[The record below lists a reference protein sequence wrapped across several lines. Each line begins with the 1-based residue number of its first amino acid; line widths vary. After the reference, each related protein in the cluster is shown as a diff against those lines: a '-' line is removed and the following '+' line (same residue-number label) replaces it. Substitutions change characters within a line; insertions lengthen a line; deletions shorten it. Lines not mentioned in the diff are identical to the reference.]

1 MLNER
6 GPLVNRVSVLII
18 SLLAMILGLVATSA
32 AWAVEAVDVNADTKV
47 LKLDNV
53 VEFYE
58 GDEDRL
64 QVSTAPGPDGI
75 VRRIEV
81 RARQQGS
88 VPGWFVFALANN
100 TDRQID
106 RYLVVPHFQL
116 SGSGLLKPDLG
127 DRRVYSISTS
137 QGFAPERIP
146 DTEADVFRVT
156 LDPGNVVT
164 FVGEQSSKSLTS
176 LTLWQPEAYKDYVNS
191 YTFYR
196 GIVLGIAGLLALF
209 LTILF
214 VVKGAAMFPAAALLA
229 WSVLAYLAIDFG
241 FMGRL
246 FDIPT
251 AHEPIWR
258 AVAEVAFS
266 ASILILLFTY
276 LTLHRWHVRYLHA
289 SGVWLLFLIVVL
301 GVALYDPSLGAGIA
315 RLSMVITAVAGFA
328 VILYLSYTGF
338 DRAIMLIPTWILM
351 LLWLLAAGAAVA
363 GVLDNDLVQPALNGG
378 LVLLVLLFCFTIMQH
393 AFSGGILAQG
403 IVSDSERRALAI
415 VGSGDIVWDWDVPR
429 DRMHTSREAEKLLG
443 LKRGALE
450 GPARDWLD
458 LIHPQDKDRFTA
470 VLDAIIEQR
479 RGRVNLDF
487 RLRAED
493 GHYHWFRLR
502 ARPVVGTDGE
512 VVRCVGTLLD
522 TTNQRTAE
530 ERMLHDAVHDNLT
543 GLANRELLYD
553 RLTAAMNR
561 TKAEGAARPATLLID
576 IDNFREINDNY
587 GLSVGDSIL
596 LTVARRLTRL
606 LKVQDSIAR
615 FYGDQFAIV
624 LLSEQQPERI
634 AVFADSARKV
644 LRAPIVFGDKELS
657 LSVSIGIAIHD
668 IQAHMT
674 AADVVNDAEL
684 ALYHAKRMGGDRIEP
699 FRPSLRQ
706 QGKLRGPLDKDLQA
720 AIERNEFEI
729 VYQPIVDLESRMIQ
743 GFEALTRWHHPQR
756 GLIPPSEFIPAAERT
771 GYILPLGLY
780 VMEQAARQ
788 LNQWQQAL
796 EGMDRLFMSV
806 NVSSQQLLR
815 HDLINDVKTILSR
828 SSVNAGTLKLE
839 LTESL
844 VMENPEYASQVLMR
858 LRQLGAGLSLDDFGT
873 GYSSLSY
880 LQHFPFDTLKI
891 DKSFVVSDKGT
902 SQVILQSIVKLA
914 HDLGLSLVAEG
925 IESEQSVEQLSTMGC
940 PLGQGYLFGKPLTA
954 EDAEILLT
962 KQIDL
967 ARQMQ
972 QEMQARRQRA
982 AQEAAAQKA
991 EEERQQREE
1000 KRRKDAEELE
1010 RAQAHAREVAAQGF
1024 KTPEPVRKQ
1033 PEPTKVEPSVK
1044 EAAEEDSLEAMLA
1057 ESLAVELEDT
1067 SDQTGNGNTGNGNK
1081 EGKAADDKARHAFEL
1096 KAGDITRT
1104 ARQTLSSPVPHKAAP
1119 QAAASPGKAEE
1130 GSEPK
1135 RESAAPHA
1143 AAQTPHP
1150 HYPSAKEAKKDDE
1163 ALDLQSSL
1171 EEAVGSAAQEAVA
1184 DISGQE
1190 ADETKMSGKTAG
1202 RFGAALR
1209 EKMSGAKSLLS
1220 NPFKKADDEKDGSSA
1235 SQSDVPVP
1243 MPRVAAANQP
1253 AENKAQPG
1261 KGSHR
1266 GPQKGNPQG
1275 GPAGKVQGGNRQGA
1289 AQAGRGQAGQGRA
1302 AQGRAAQGPASQARG
1317 HQGQGRDHAQGQRN
1331 AQGKGNAQGRPV
1343 AHGQPNQATAAADQS
1358 RPAIP
1363 AQGGPRQGDALG
1375 GPQDNN
1381 QSGPRNAQQGTQRA
1395 PAAHGGQ
1402 GAQVTKAAE
1411 ESQMQAPAHS
1421 TQTAQPQPQAP
1432 ATVPVEPVR
1441 SPEGKAALMETTAA
1455 PAVDAGVAS
1464 EPKPAAGSHPVVS
1477 EAEGNTPPVVPE
1489 QTVPERQPE
1498 GESAAV
1504 PAQLSDAEIAK
1515 AQDDGEFP
1523 FNMPDLSNIDQD
1535 IASAI
1540 QQAMR
1545 GGGKKS

>member
-1 MLNER
+1 M
-6 GPLVNRVSVLII
+6 NRVSVLII
-18 SLLAMILGLVATSA
+18 SLLAMMLGLVATSA

-58 GDEDRL
+58 GDQDRL

-81 RARQQGS
+81 RARQQGV

-106 RYLVVPHFQL
+106 RYLVVPHFRL

-127 DRRVYSISTS
+127 ARRVYAISTS
-137 QGFAPERIP
+137 QGFAPERIA

-164 FVGEQSSKSLTS
+164 FVGEQSAKSLTS

-315 RLSMVITAVAGFA
+315 RLSMVITSVAGFA
-328 VILYLSYTGF
+328 VILYLAYTGF
-338 DRAIMLIPTWILM
+338 DRAIMLIPTWILL
-351 LLWLLAAGAAVA
+351 LLWLLAAGASVA
-363 GVLDNDLVQPALNGG
+363 GLLDNDLVQPALNGG

-415 VGSGDIVWDWDVPR
+415 VGSGDMVWDWDVPR

-458 LIHPQDKDRFTA
+458 LIHPQDKDRFTTM
-470 VLDAIIEQR
+470 LDAVIEQR
-479 RGRVNLDF
+479 RGRVNMDF

-493 GHYHWFRLR
+493 GHYHWFQLR

-543 GLANRELLYD
+543 GLANRELLQD

-576 IDNFREINDNY
+576 IDNFRHINDNY

-615 FYGDQFAIV
+615 FYGDQFAII

-644 LRAPIVFGDKELS
+644 LRAPIVFGERELS

-668 IQAHMT
+668 IQSHAT
-674 AADVVNDAEL
+674 AGDVINDAEL

-706 QGKLRGPLDKDLQA
+706 QGKLRGPLDKDLQFA
-720 AIERNEFEI
+720 LERKEFEI
-729 VYQPIVDLESRMIQ
+729 VYQPIVSLEDRMIK
-743 GFEALTRWHHPQR
+743 GFEALSRWHHPQR
-756 GLIPPSEFIPAAERT
+756 GLISPAEFIPAAERT
-771 GYILPLGLY
+771 GFILPLGLY

-788 LNQWQQAL
+788 LNHWQQSL
-796 EGMDRLFMSV
+796 EGMDQLFMSV

-828 SSVNAGTLKLE
+828 SSLNTGTLKLE

-844 VMENPEYASQVLMR
+844 VMENPEYASQVLTR

-891 DKSFVVSDKGT
+891 DKSFVTSDKGT
-902 SQVILQSIVKLA
+902 SHVILQSIVRLA
-914 HDLGLSLVAEG
+914 HDLDLSLVAEG
-925 IESEQSVEQLSTMGC
+925 VESERSVEQLSAMGC

-954 EDAEILLT
+954 DEAEVMLG
-962 KQIDL
+962 KQIEL

-972 QEMQARRQRA
+972 LEMQARRQKA
-982 AQEAAAQKA
+982 AQEAAARKA
-991 EEERQQREE
+991 EEERQKREE
-1000 KRRKDAEELE
+1000 QRRKEIEELE
-1010 RAQAHAREVAAQGF
+1010 RAQAHARAIAAQSL
-1024 KTPEPVRKQ
+1024 KEPEPATKPQ
-1033 PEPTKVEPSVK
+1033 PKAD
-1044 EAAEEDSLEAMLA
+1044 EAKSQEDESLEAMLA
-1057 ESLAVELEDT
+1057 ESLAFDLEGDET
-1067 SDQTGNGNTGNGNK
+1067 ASQPAAGNTSK
-1081 EGKAADDKARHAFEL
+1081 EAKADQGRPSEDKSVEDKAAAPAHAHL
-1096 KAGDITRT
+1096 KAAGITAAAER
-1104 ARQTLSSPVPHKAAP
+1104 ALQTKAAP
-1119 QAAASPGKAEE
+1119 RPQPQPPVPSQVQSQTPALGQQ
-1130 GSEPK
+1130 PK
-1135 RESAAPHA
+1135 AAPATAVSANGNNGGKPHPA
-1143 AAQTPHP
+1143 APAAQ
-1150 HYPSAKEAKKDDE
+1150 ARN
-1163 ALDLQSSL
+1163 LSL
-1171 EEAVGSAAQEAVA
+1171 ELEQSLEAAVGSAAQKAVTDMSA
-1184 DISGQE
+1184 AGKAQ
-1190 ADETKMSGKTAG
+1190 AVKAKAAETLGS
-1202 RFGAALR
+1202 LR
-1209 EKMSGAKSLLS
+1209 DKVSGAKSLFS
-1220 NPFKKADDEKDGSSA
+1220 NPFKKAEGSKKEAEAKAAQTGSKA
-1235 SQSDVPVP
+1235 PAHRDARPVP
-1243 MPRVAAANQP
+1243 MPKLAEAHRPGVDAARQAQTQPVQHAAQGAQAPRPVPAQAPAQTVHRPAPHGAPNAVPQGTQPRPAQQTVQSPAQREAQRATQNGPQGAASYPDQPSAPQTGPHAATHAAQQGLQQGAQSSQP
-1253 AENKAQPG
+1253 APQAGPIIHAPQGMDEQKAQP
-1261 KGSHR
+1261 H
-1266 GPQKGNPQG
+1266 GPRIHAPENGDPQ
-1275 GPAGKVQGGNRQGA
+1275 
-1289 AQAGRGQAGQGRA
+1289 QGRA
-1302 AQGRAAQGPASQARG
+1302 SE
-1317 HQGQGRDHAQGQRN
+1317 
-1331 AQGKGNAQGRPV
+1331 GN
-1343 AHGQPNQATAAADQS
+1343 H
-1358 RPAIP
+1358 
-1363 AQGGPRQGDALG
+1363 
-1375 GPQDNN
+1375 
-1381 QSGPRNAQQGTQRA
+1381 
-1395 PAAHGGQ
+1395 H
-1402 GAQVTKAAE
+1402 E
-1411 ESQMQAPAHS
+1411 AHS
-1421 TQTAQPQPQAP
+1421 GD
-1432 ATVPVEPVR
+1432 
-1441 SPEGKAALMETTAA
+1441 GKAALMGTTTAA
-1455 PAVDAGVAS
+1455 QPSVLSLPPLKPQAPVPNGPVIHAPIHSSDG
-1464 EPKPAAGSHPVVS
+1464 PAATSAPATHAEAQQKPVIP
-1477 EAEGNTPPVVPE
+1477 APVE
-1489 QTVPERQPE
+1489 DD
-1498 GESAAV
+1498 
-1504 PAQLSDAEIAK
+1504 SDE
-1515 AQDDGEFP
+1515 GEFP

-1545 GGGKKS
+1545 GTKKSRG

>member
-1 MLNER
+1 M
-6 GPLVNRVSVLII
+6 NRVSVLII
-18 SLLAMILGLVATSA
+18 SLMAMFLGLVAVSA

-81 RARQQGS
+81 RARQQGA

-106 RYLVVPHFQL
+106 RYLVVPHFRL

-127 DRRVYSISTS
+127 DRRVYAISTS

-315 RLSMVITAVAGFA
+315 RLSMVITSVAGFA
-328 VILYLSYTGF
+328 VILYLAYTGF
-338 DRAIMLIPTWILM
+338 DRAIMLIPTWILL
-351 LLWLLAAGAAVA
+351 LLWLLAAGGTVA

-487 RLRAED
+487 RLRADD

-543 GLANRELLYD
+543 GLANRELLHD

-576 IDNFREINDNY
+576 IDNFRDINDNY

-668 IQAHMT
+668 IQSHMT
-674 AADVVNDAEL
+674 AADVINDAEL

-706 QGKLRGPLDKDLQA
+706 QGKLRGPLDKDLQG
-720 AIERNEFEI
+720 AIERKEFEI
-729 VYQPIVDLESRMIQ
+729 VYQPIVNLEDRMIQ

-756 GLIPPSEFIPAAERT
+756 GLIPPTEFIPAAERT
-771 GYILPLGLY
+771 GFILPLGLH

-788 LNQWQQAL
+788 LNHWQQTL
-796 EGMDRLFMSV
+796 EGMDSLFMSV

-828 SSVNAGTLKLE
+828 SSVKSGTLKLE

-844 VMENPEYASQVLMR
+844 VMENPEYASQVLTR

-891 DKSFVVSDKGT
+891 DKSFVTSDQGT

-914 HDLGLSLVAEG
+914 HDLGLCLVAEG
-925 IESEQSVEQLSTMGC
+925 VESEHSVEQLSAMGC

-954 EDAEILLT
+954 EDAEVMLA
-962 KQIDL
+962 KQIEL
-967 ARQMQ
+967 SRQMQ

-982 AQEAAAQKA
+982 AQEAATRKA
-991 EEERQQREE
+991 EEERRLREE

-1010 RAQAHAREVAAQGF
+1010 RAQAHAREVAAQSF
-1024 KTPEPVRKQ
+1024 EPVEAHVKPHSPAQSNPAQSNPSASARTVATEQTERLTGGAEVKRQ
-1033 PEPTKVEPSVK
+1033 TQIPVAPKVAEKSAEKPSQ
-1044 EAAEEDSLEAMLA
+1044 EDESLEAMLA
-1057 ESLAVELEDT
+1057 ESLALDLEDVRT
-1067 SDQTGNGNTGNGNK
+1067 TAQPQMNT
-1081 EGKAADDKARHAFEL
+1081 EKAKDARPKVESEAQPERKRPQLRGPEL
-1096 KAGDITRT
+1096 K
-1104 ARQTLSSPVPHKAAP
+1104 
-1119 QAAASPGKAEE
+1119 
-1130 GSEPK
+1130 EPK
-1135 RESAAPHA
+1135 QAQQQAKLGNSDSA
-1143 AAQTPHP
+1143 
-1150 HYPSAKEAKKDDE
+1150 E
-1163 ALDLQSSL
+1163 LDLLQSL
-1171 EEAVGSAAQEAVA
+1171 EEAVGSAAQKAVA
-1184 DISGQE
+1184 DLSDGREGQNNKPRKGL
-1190 ADETKMSGKTAG
+1190 DV
-1202 RFGAALR
+1202 AAIGSSLR
-1209 EKMSGAKSLLS
+1209 GKMSGAKSLLS
-1220 NPFKKADDEKDGSSA
+1220 GRFKKTATSEDPAANQASTKQANAEKKKA
-1235 SQSDVPVP
+1235 PVP
-1243 MPRVAAANQP
+1243 MPKVAAAARPGMGAQQGGAQQGGAQQGGKSQLSNQQGGGVRQNGPRQNGGPQQPHPQGQRPNPSHQGHSQKEHSQAGNVGGAGQGQTRPATQALPQNQSQNRPNQP
-1253 AENKAQPG
+1253 APATNKP
-1261 KGSHR
+1261 
-1266 GPQKGNPQG
+1266 
-1275 GPAGKVQGGNRQGA
+1275 
-1289 AQAGRGQAGQGRA
+1289 
-1302 AQGRAAQGPASQARG
+1302 
-1317 HQGQGRDHAQGQRN
+1317 
-1331 AQGKGNAQGRPV
+1331 
-1343 AHGQPNQATAAADQS
+1343 HGD
-1358 RPAIP
+1358 
-1363 AQGGPRQGDALG
+1363 
-1375 GPQDNN
+1375 
-1381 QSGPRNAQQGTQRA
+1381 
-1395 PAAHGGQ
+1395 Q
-1402 GAQVTKAAE
+1402 GAQMPAPVRDLGRPATLVNRADGQQGQANPQQANPQQARPSHQPAPQAE
-1411 ESQMQAPAHS
+1411 
-1421 TQTAQPQPQAP
+1421 QPQLERQSPRPAQAAP
-1432 ATVPVEPVR
+1432 VPPRPETV
-1441 SPEGKAALMETTAA
+1441 PEGKAALMGSVSA
-1455 PAVDAGVAS
+1455 PAVEQGAPVAPAAEKSVAQSSSALNGPVIHAPLPASTPRS
-1464 EPKPAAGSHPVVS
+1464 EPQSSKPEDKPATDALASSSS
-1477 EAEGNTPPVVPE
+1477 EE
-1489 QTVPERQPE
+1489 
-1498 GESAAV
+1498 
-1504 PAQLSDAEIAK
+1504 
-1515 AQDDGEFP
+1515 DDGEFP

-1545 GGGKKS
+1545 SGKKKS

>member
-1 MLNER
+1 M
-6 GPLVNRVSVLII
+6 NRVFVLII
-18 SLLAMILGLVATSA
+18 TVLTMMLGLAASTA
-32 AWAVEAVDVNADTKV
+32 AWAVEAVEVNADTKV

-53 VEFYE
+53 VEYYE

-81 RARQQGS
+81 RARQQGTV

-106 RYLVVPHFQL
+106 RYLVVPHFRL
-116 SGSGLLKPDLG
+116 SGSGMLKPDLG
-127 DRRVYSISTS
+127 ARRVYSISTS

-164 FVGEQSSKSLTS
+164 FVGEQSAKSLTS

-289 SGVWLLFLIVVL
+289 SGVWLLFLVVVL

-315 RLSMVITAVAGFA
+315 RLSIVITAVAGFA
-328 VILYLSYTGF
+328 VILYLAYTGF
-338 DRAIMLIPTWILM
+338 DRAIMLIPTWILL
-351 LLWLLAAGAAVA
+351 LLWLLAAGATVA
-363 GVLDNDLVQPALNGG
+363 GFLDNDLAQPALNGG
-378 LVLLVLLFCFTIMQH
+378 LVLLVMLFCFTIMQH

-415 VGSGDIVWDWDVPR
+415 VGSGDMVWDWDVPR

-443 LKRGALE
+443 LKRGALG

-470 VLDAIIEQR
+470 MLDAIIEQR

-493 GHYHWFRLR
+493 GHYHWFKLR

-522 TTNQRTAE
+522 ITNQRTAE
-530 ERMLHDAVHDNLT
+530 ERMLHDAVRDNLT
-543 GLANRELLYD
+543 GLANRELLHD
-553 RLTAAMNR
+553 RLNAAMKR

-576 IDNFREINDNY
+576 IDKFSQINDTH

-606 LKVQDSIAR
+606 LKLQDSIAR
-615 FYGDQFAIV
+615 FYGDQFAII

-644 LRAPIVFGDKELS
+644 LRAPIVFGERELT

-668 IQAHMT
+668 IQAHIT
-674 AADVVNDAEL
+674 ADDVINDAEL

-706 QGKLRGPLDKDLQA
+706 QGKLRGPLDKDLQSA
-720 AIERNEFEI
+720 LERNEFEI
-729 VYQPIVDLESRMIQ
+729 VYQPIVNLEDRMIK
-743 GFEALTRWHHPQR
+743 GFEALTRWNHPQR
-756 GLIPPSEFIPAAERT
+756 GLIPPSDFIPAAERT
-771 GYILPLGLY
+771 GFILPLGLH

-788 LNQWQQAL
+788 LNQWQQTL

-815 HDLINDVKTILSR
+815 HDLINDVKTILAR
-828 SSVNAGTLKLE
+828 SSVNSGTLKLE

-891 DKSFVVSDKGT
+891 DKSFVSNDKGT
-902 SQVILQSIVKLA
+902 SQVILHSIIGLA

-925 IESEQSVEQLSTMGC
+925 VESEQSVELLSSMGC

-954 EDAEILLT
+954 NDAEAMLAKQVELT
-962 KQIDL
+962 
-967 ARQMQ
+967 RQMQ
-972 QEMQARRQRA
+972 QEMQARKQKA
-982 AQEAAAQKA
+982 AQEAAARKA
-991 EEERQQREE
+991 EQE
-1000 KRRKDAEELE
+1000 KRRREEEHRKEIEELE
-1010 RAQAHAREVAAQGF
+1010 RAQAHARAIAA
-1024 KTPEPVRKQ
+1024 KSLAASV
-1033 PEPTKVEPSVK
+1033 PSK
-1044 EAAEEDSLEAMLA
+1044 PDHAEDSASGEEKDGSSLETMLA
-1057 ESLAVELEDT
+1057 ESLALDLEDEILSEPPKT
-1067 SDQTGNGNTGNGNK
+1067 DAQ
-1081 EGKAADDKARHAFEL
+1081 KAAGTKPAQDASAKPVEKQPHAQTENS
-1096 KAGDITRT
+1096 TRASAPAIGQKPDQNKPADSKSATVT
-1104 ARQTLSSPVPHKAAP
+1104 APH
-1119 QAAASPGKAEE
+1119 QKAE
-1130 GSEPK
+1130 
-1135 RESAAPHA
+1135 
-1143 AAQTPHP
+1143 AAQKQA
-1150 HYPSAKEAKKDDE
+1150 SGGDDLM
-1163 ALDLQSSL
+1163 LDLERSL
-1171 EEAVGSAAQEAVA
+1171 EDAVGSAAQKALDDLSGEESKGQSRDGKSVA
-1184 DISGQE
+1184 MI
-1190 ADETKMSGKTAG
+1190 
-1202 RFGAALR
+1202 GASLR
-1209 EKMSGAKSLLS
+1209 EKVSGAKSLFS
-1220 NPFKKADDEKDGSSA
+1220 NPFKKASSYVAKSEKAGSAQSAEKPKAKDNSKAQSKDKPVPIPQVATAHRPGDIKQQVPQGAGRPPAGQIAHAQRPQQGQAQPHA
-1235 SQSDVPVP
+1235 SQATRPQQGP
-1243 MPRVAAANQP
+1243 
-1253 AENKAQPG
+1253 AQPHA
-1261 KGSHR
+1261 SQATR
-1266 GPQKGNPQG
+1266 PQQ
-1275 GPAGKVQGGNRQGA
+1275 GPAQQHAPQA
-1289 AQAGRGQAGQGRA
+1289 AQAPRPQQGQAPQP
-1302 AQGRAAQGPASQARG
+1302 AQTAVRPQQSHVHSGPA
-1317 HQGQGRDHAQGQRN
+1317 
-1331 AQGKGNAQGRPV
+1331 
-1343 AHGQPNQATAAADQS
+1343 
-1358 RPAIP
+1358 
-1363 AQGGPRQGDALG
+1363 
-1375 GPQDNN
+1375 
-1381 QSGPRNAQQGTQRA
+1381 
-1395 PAAHGGQ
+1395 
-1402 GAQVTKAAE
+1402 
-1411 ESQMQAPAHS
+1411 
-1421 TQTAQPQPQAP
+1421 PQAP
-1432 ATVPVEPVR
+1432 HPQQHTPTATPTALPQQEQ
-1441 SPEGKAALMETTAA
+1441 AAQTA
-1455 PAVDAGVAS
+1455 PAQVAANA
-1464 EPKPAAGSHPVVS
+1464 ETANERAIAKGPVIHNPAEVAPHTAPTQS
-1477 EAEGNTPPVVPE
+1477 EARDHDV
-1489 QTVPERQPE
+1489 QP
-1498 GESAAV
+1498 GRATKGRPSA
-1504 PAQLSDAEIAK
+1504 
-1515 AQDDGEFP
+1515 DDGEFP
-1523 FNMPDLSNIDQD
+1523 FTMPDFSNIDQD

-1545 GGGKKS
+1545 GGSKKS

>member
-18 SLLAMILGLVATSA
+18 TLMAMLVGLVATSA
-32 AWAVEAVDVNADTKV
+32 SWAVEAVDVNADTKV

-81 RARQQGS
+81 RARQQGA

-106 RYLVVPHFQL
+106 RYLVVPHFRL

-127 DRRVYSISTS
+127 DRRVYAISTS

-315 RLSMVITAVAGFA
+315 RLSMVITSVAGFA
-328 VILYLSYTGF
+328 VILYLAFTGF
-338 DRAIMLIPTWILM
+338 DRAIMMIPTWILL
-351 LLWLLAAGAAVA
+351 LLWLLAAGGTVA

-553 RLTAAMNR
+553 RLTAAMSR
-561 TKAEGAARPATLLID
+561 TRAEGAARPATLLID
-576 IDNFREINDNY
+576 IDNFRNINDNY

-606 LKVQDSIAR
+606 LKMQDSIAR

-644 LRAPIVFGDKELS
+644 LRAPIVFGEKELS

-674 AADVVNDAEL
+674 AADVLNDAEL

-706 QGKLRGPLDKDLQA
+706 QGKMRGPLDKDLQA
-720 AIERNEFEI
+720 AIERHEFEI
-729 VYQPIVDLESRMIQ
+729 VYQPIVSLEDRMIQ

-756 GLIPPSEFIPAAERT
+756 GLIPPTEFIPAAERT
-771 GYILPLGLY
+771 GYILHLGLY

-788 LNQWQQAL
+788 LNQWQQTL

-828 SSVNAGTLKLE
+828 SSVNSGTLKLE

-891 DKSFVVSDKGT
+891 DKSFVVSDKG
-902 SQVILQSIVKLA
+902 SSHIILQSIVRLA
-914 HDLGLSLVAEG
+914 HDLGLNLVAEG
-925 IESEQSVEQLSTMGC
+925 VESEHSVEQLSAMGC

-954 EDAEILLT
+954 EDAEMMLG
-962 KQIDL
+962 KQIEL
-967 ARQMQ
+967 TRQMK
-972 QEMQARRQRA
+972 QEMQARRQKA
-982 AQEAAAQKA
+982 AQDVAARKA
-991 EEERQQREE
+991 EEERLRREE
-1000 KRRKDAEELE
+1000 KNRRETEELE
-1010 RAQAHAREVAAQGF
+1010 RAQAHARAVASQSLPASEPAQ
-1024 KTPEPVRKQ
+1024 KPAAAKQ
-1033 PEPTKVEPSVK
+1033 S
-1044 EAAEEDSLEAMLA
+1044 EEDDFLEAMLA
-1057 ESLAVELEDT
+1057 ESIAEDLED
-1067 SDQTGNGNTGNGNK
+1067 SNGGAEKDKPSAKEQPAAAPKEAAAPDHGNAPS
-1081 EGKAADDKARHAFEL
+1081 GKASY
-1096 KAGDITRT
+1096 KAGDITMA
-1104 ARQTLSSPVPHKAAP
+1104 ARRALSGGKYDEVASSANHGSSTQAQADTTPRAVNRPMTGESRPQSAP
-1119 QAAASPGKAEE
+1119 ENDLG
-1130 GSEPK
+1130 
-1135 RESAAPHA
+1135 
-1143 AAQTPHP
+1143 
-1150 HYPSAKEAKKDDE
+1150 
-1163 ALDLQSSL
+1163 LDLVQSL
-1171 EEAVGSAAQEAVA
+1171 EEAVGSAAQKAVA
-1184 DISGQE
+1184 N
-1190 ADETKMSGKTAG
+1190 MSGGEGNAG
-1202 RFGAALR
+1202 KAKALGSSLR
-1209 EKMSGAKSLLS
+1209 EKVSGAKSLLS
-1220 NPFKKADDEKDGSSA
+1220 NPFKKNAKAKAQSA
-1235 SQSDVPVP
+1235 SQSGETGARDKSGRNVRLPEMPKVATLSKTAAHGNPGRDQRQRPAQPAAHGPAAHVHAAQGHAAQSQGRPQAQGQMGSAASQAQPPRGEQRPPMHAQSGAQSANQSANQTANQSGGQTGGQPANLSRGEPMGRPHGQPFPAGQQTHQNPMQARGPQSEQGAPRPQMHQQAQAPNPASQAEQPKRPVPVSASDEASRPAEGKSALMGSTAPSAVDHEAQQSRPTLVAGNQPAFSGHEQAEQPQGAAAIKGPRIHTPTSEERQDPVPVP
-1243 MPRVAAANQP
+1243 M
-1253 AENKAQPG
+1253 
-1261 KGSHR
+1261 
-1266 GPQKGNPQG
+1266 
-1275 GPAGKVQGGNRQGA
+1275 
-1289 AQAGRGQAGQGRA
+1289 
-1302 AQGRAAQGPASQARG
+1302 ARK
-1317 HQGQGRDHAQGQRN
+1317 D
-1331 AQGKGNAQGRPV
+1331 
-1343 AHGQPNQATAAADQS
+1343 
-1358 RPAIP
+1358 
-1363 AQGGPRQGDALG
+1363 
-1375 GPQDNN
+1375 
-1381 QSGPRNAQQGTQRA
+1381 
-1395 PAAHGGQ
+1395 
-1402 GAQVTKAAE
+1402 
-1411 ESQMQAPAHS
+1411 ES
-1421 TQTAQPQPQAP
+1421 
-1432 ATVPVEPVR
+1432 
-1441 SPEGKAALMETTAA
+1441 AA
-1455 PAVDAGVAS
+1455 PA
-1464 EPKPAAGSHPVVS
+1464 
-1477 EAEGNTPPVVPE
+1477 
-1489 QTVPERQPE
+1489 
-1498 GESAAV
+1498 
-1504 PAQLSDAEIAK
+1504 
-1515 AQDDGEFP
+1515 QDDDDDGDFP

-1535 IASAI
+1535 IATAI

-1545 GGGKKS
+1545 GSKKR

>member
-1 MLNER
+1 MLIER

-18 SLLAMILGLVATSA
+18 SLLAMMLGLVATSA

-58 GDEDRL
+58 GDQDRL

-81 RARQQGS
+81 RARQQGV

-106 RYLVVPHFQL
+106 RYLVVPHFRL

-127 DRRVYSISTS
+127 ARRVYAISTS
-137 QGFAPERIP
+137 QGFAPERIA

-164 FVGEQSSKSLTS
+164 FVGEQSAKSLTS

-315 RLSMVITAVAGFA
+315 RLSMVITSVAGFA
-328 VILYLSYTGF
+328 VILYLAYTGF
-338 DRAIMLIPTWILM
+338 DRAIMLIPTWILL
-351 LLWLLAAGAAVA
+351 LLWLLAAGASVA
-363 GVLDNDLVQPALNGG
+363 GLLDNDLVQPALNGG

-415 VGSGDIVWDWDVPR
+415 VGSGDMVWDWDVPR

-458 LIHPQDKDRFTA
+458 LIHPQDKDRFTTM
-470 VLDAIIEQR
+470 LDAVIEQR
-479 RGRVNLDF
+479 RGRVNMDF

-493 GHYHWFRLR
+493 GHYHWFQLR

-543 GLANRELLYD
+543 GLANRELLQD

-576 IDNFREINDNY
+576 IDNFRHINDNY

-615 FYGDQFAIV
+615 FYGDQFAII

-644 LRAPIVFGDKELS
+644 LRAPIVFGERELS

-668 IQAHMT
+668 IQSHAT
-674 AADVVNDAEL
+674 AADVINDAEL

-706 QGKLRGPLDKDLQA
+706 QGKLRGPLDKDLQFA
-720 AIERNEFEI
+720 LERKEFEI
-729 VYQPIVDLESRMIQ
+729 VYQPIVSLEDRMIK
-743 GFEALTRWHHPQR
+743 GFEALSRWHHPQR
-756 GLIPPSEFIPAAERT
+756 GLISPAEFIPAAERT
-771 GYILPLGLY
+771 GFILPLGLY

-788 LNQWQQAL
+788 LNHWQQSL
-796 EGMDRLFMSV
+796 EGMDQLFMSV

-828 SSVNAGTLKLE
+828 SSLNTGTLKLE

-844 VMENPEYASQVLMR
+844 VMENPEYASQVLTR

-891 DKSFVVSDKGT
+891 DKSFVTSDKGT
-902 SQVILQSIVKLA
+902 SHVILQSIVRLA
-914 HDLGLSLVAEG
+914 HDLDLSLVAEG
-925 IESEQSVEQLSTMGC
+925 VESERSVEQLSAMGC

-954 EDAEILLT
+954 DEAEVMLG
-962 KQIDL
+962 KQIEL

-972 QEMQARRQRA
+972 LEMQARRQKA
-982 AQEAAAQKA
+982 AQEAAARKA
-991 EEERQQREE
+991 EEERKKREE
-1000 KRRKDAEELE
+1000 QRRKEIEELE
-1010 RAQAHAREVAAQGF
+1010 RAQAHARAIAAQSL
-1024 KTPEPVRKQ
+1024 KEPEPATKPQ
-1033 PEPTKVEPSVK
+1033 PK
-1044 EAAEEDSLEAMLA
+1044 AEEAKSQEDESLEAMLA
-1057 ESLAVELEDT
+1057 ESLAFDLEGDET
-1067 SDQTGNGNTGNGNK
+1067 ASQPAAGNTSKEAKADQGRPS
-1081 EGKAADDKARHAFEL
+1081 EGKSVEDKAAAPAHAHL
-1096 KAGDITRT
+1096 KAAGITAAAER
-1104 ARQTLSSPVPHKAAP
+1104 ALQTKAAP
-1119 QAAASPGKAEE
+1119 RPQPQPPVSSQTPAHGQQ
-1130 GSEPK
+1130 PK
-1135 RESAAPHA
+1135 AAPATAVSANRNNGGKPHPA
-1143 AAQTPHP
+1143 APAAQ
-1150 HYPSAKEAKKDDE
+1150 ARN
-1163 ALDLQSSL
+1163 LSL
-1171 EEAVGSAAQEAVA
+1171 ELEQSLEAAVGSAAQKTVTDMSAAGKAQAVKA
-1184 DISGQE
+1184 K
-1190 ADETKMSGKTAG
+1190 AAETLGS
-1202 RFGAALR
+1202 LR
-1209 EKMSGAKSLLS
+1209 DKVSGAKSLFS
-1220 NPFKKADDEKDGSSA
+1220 NPFKKAEGSKKEAEAKAAQTGSKVPA
-1235 SQSDVPVP
+1235 HRDARPVP
-1243 MPRVAAANQP
+1243 MPKLAEAHRPGVDAARQAQTQP
-1253 AENKAQPG
+1253 VQYGAQGAQGAQAPRPVPAQAPAQAV
-1261 KGSHR
+1261 HR
-1266 GPQKGNPQG
+1266 PAPHGAPHAVPQGTQPRPAQQPVQSPAPREAQRATQNGPQEAASRPIQSSAQQAGPTIHAPQG
-1275 GPAGKVQGGNRQGA
+1275 MDERKAPP
-1289 AQAGRGQAGQGRA
+1289 
-1302 AQGRAAQGPASQARG
+1302 QGPRL
-1317 HQGQGRDHAQGQRN
+1317 HTPDN
-1331 AQGKGNAQGRPV
+1331 
-1343 AHGQPNQATAAADQS
+1343 
-1358 RPAIP
+1358 
-1363 AQGGPRQGDALG
+1363 G
-1375 GPQDNN
+1375 GPQQSHANEGNRHDAHPGDGKAALMGTTTAA
-1381 QSGPRNAQQGTQRA
+1381 QPSGPSL
-1395 PAAHGGQ
+1395 P
-1402 GAQVTKAAE
+1402 
-1411 ESQMQAPAHS
+1411 PL
-1421 TQTAQPQPQAP
+1421 QPQAP
-1432 ATVPVEPVR
+1432 APTGPVIH
-1441 SPEGKAALMETTAA
+1441 A
-1455 PAVDAGVAS
+1455 PD
-1464 EPKPAAGSHPVVS
+1464 H
-1477 EAEGNTPPVVPE
+1477 TPTGP
-1489 QTVPERQPE
+1489 
-1498 GESAAV
+1498 AV
-1504 PAQLSDAEIAK
+1504 PAHAEPQQKPVVAVEDDSDE
-1515 AQDDGEFP
+1515 GEFP

-1545 GGGKKS
+1545 GTKKSRG

>member
-1 MLNER
+1 M
-6 GPLVNRVSVLII
+6 NRVSVLII

-576 IDNFREINDNY
+576 IDKFRDINDNY

-954 EDAEILLT
+954 QDAEVLLT

-991 EEERQQREE
+991 EEERRLREE

-1010 RAQAHAREVAAQGF
+1010 RAQTHAREVAAQGF

-1033 PEPTKVEPSVK
+1033 PEQAKAEPTAK

-1057 ESLAVELEDT
+1057 ESLAVDLEDAT
-1067 SDQTGNGNTGNGNK
+1067 DQTGNAGSSNREEK
-1081 EGKAADDKARHAFEL
+1081 AAAGKAAQSFEL

-1104 ARQTLSSPVPHKAAP
+1104 ARQTLSSPLPPKAAP
-1119 QAAASPGKAEE
+1119 QADAVQGKAEE
-1130 GSEPK
+1130 STEP
-1135 RESAAPHA
+1135 RRQNASQHAAP
-1143 AAQTPHP
+1143 QTPHP
-1150 HYPSAKEAKKDDE
+1150 HQPSAKEAKKD
-1163 ALDLQSSL
+1163 AVAFDLQSSL

-1184 DISGQE
+1184 VMSGQE
-1190 ADETKMSGKTAG
+1190 ADEKTKPGKAAG
-1202 RFGAALR
+1202 RFGASLR

-1220 NPFKKADDEKDGSSA
+1220 NPFKKTDDAKDGSGA
-1235 SQSDVPVP
+1235 SQTDAPVP
-1243 MPRVAAANQP
+1243 MPKVAASHRP
-1253 AENKAQPG
+1253 AANKAQQG
-1261 KGSHR
+1261 KGPRR
-1266 GPQKGNPQG
+1266 GPQKGTPQG
-1275 GPAGKVQGGNRQGA
+1275 GPAGKGQGGNRQGNGQANRQGA
-1289 AQAGRGQAGQGRA
+1289 AQAGRGQA
-1302 AQGRAAQGPASQARG
+1302 AQGQPAQGPASQARG
-1317 HQGQGRDHAQGQRN
+1317 HQGPAHSQGQRD
-1331 AQGKGNAQGRPV
+1331 AQGRSV
-1343 AHGQPNQATAAADQS
+1343 AQGQPNQAGAAAGQN
-1358 RPAIP
+1358 RPANP
-1363 AQGGPRQGDALG
+1363 SQGGPRQGDALG
-1375 GPQDNN
+1375 GPQGKE
-1381 QSGPRNAQQGTQRA
+1381 QSEPRNAQQGTQRA
-1395 PAAHGGQ
+1395 PAAHAAQ
-1402 GAQVTKAAE
+1402 GAPAANAADETKAQ
-1411 ESQMQAPAHS
+1411 SPA
-1421 TQTAQPQPQAP
+1421 QAQPQQQAP

-1441 SPEGKAALMETTAA
+1441 SPEGKSALMETTAA

-1464 EPKPAAGSHPVVS
+1464 EPKPAAGSHPVVA
-1477 EAEGNTPPVVPE
+1477 EAEGPTQPVEPE
-1489 QTVPERQPE
+1489 QTVSERQSE
-1498 GESAAV
+1498 GGSAAV
-1504 PAQLSDAEIAK
+1504 PSQLSDAESAK

>member
-1 MLNER
+1 M
-6 GPLVNRVSVLII
+6 NRVSVLII
-18 SLLAMILGLVATSA
+18 SLMAMILGLVATSA

-58 GDEDRL
+58 GDKDRL

-81 RARQQGS
+81 RARQKGS

-328 VILYLSYTGF
+328 VILYLAYTGF

-363 GVLDNDLVQPALNGG
+363 GVLNNDLVQPALNGG

-561 TKAEGAARPATLLID
+561 TKAEGAARPSTLLID
-576 IDNFREINDNY
+576 IDNFRDINDNF

-674 AADVVNDAEL
+674 AADVINDAEL

-729 VYQPIVDLESRMIQ
+729 VFQPIVDLESRMIQ

-780 VMEQAARQ
+780 VMEQSARQ
-788 LNQWQQAL
+788 LNLWQQTL

-873 GYSSLSY
+873 GYSSLAY

-891 DKSFVVSDKGT
+891 DKSFVTSDKGT
-902 SQVILQSIVKLA
+902 SQTILHSIVKLA

-925 IESEQSVEQLSTMGC
+925 IESEQSVEQLSAMGC

-954 EDAEILLT
+954 DDAEILLT

-982 AQEAAAQKA
+982 AQEAAAKKA
-991 EEERQQREE
+991 EEERRLREE
-1000 KRRKDAEELE
+1000 KSRKDTAELE
-1010 RAQAHAREVAAQGF
+1010 RAQSHAREVAAQSF
-1024 KTPEPVRKQ
+1024 KTPEPQRKPKEQ
-1033 PEPTKVEPSVK
+1033 NTAAPTT
-1044 EAAEEDSLEAMLA
+1044 ADTAEDNSLEAMLA
-1057 ESLAVELEDT
+1057 ESLAVDLEGT
-1067 SDQTGNGNTGNGNK
+1067 AAPAGQAGKGNGNEKAPAN
-1081 EGKAADDKARHAFEL
+1081 KAASAFEL
-1096 KAGDITRT
+1096 KAGDITRQ
-1104 ARQTLSSPVPHKAAP
+1104 ARQTLSSPLPAKSAPHTAA
-1119 QAAASPGKAEE
+1119 QS
-1130 GSEPK
+1130 GSEAKPK
-1135 RESAAPHA
+1135 PENQAKAVAPVASGRNDQPAQSAAQKPS
-1143 AAQTPHP
+1143 QKQ
-1150 HYPSAKEAKKDDE
+1150 PSAKGAKNDAP
-1163 ALDLQSSL
+1163 ALDLKSSL
-1171 EEAVGSAAQEAVA
+1171 EEAVGSAAQKAVA
-1184 DISGQE
+1184 D
-1190 ADETKMSGKTAG
+1190 MSGNEPEEKPAEGKATS
-1202 RFGAALR
+1202 RFGSALR

-1220 NPFKKADDEKDGSSA
+1220 NPFKKSADSEDEAGA
-1235 SQSDVPVP
+1235 SQAGASIP
-1243 MPRVAAANQP
+1243 MPKDAVANRPVA
-1253 AENKAQPG
+1253 NKAQA
-1261 KGSHR
+1261 GS
-1266 GPQKGNPQG
+1266 GQ
-1275 GPAGKVQGGNRQGA
+1275 GNRQGSAQAVSGQGSHAGRGHAAQGSA
-1289 AQAGRGQAGQGRA
+1289 AQAPS
-1302 AQGRAAQGPASQARG
+1302 AQTRG
-1317 HQGQGRDHAQGQRN
+1317 HGREMGRSQPNPAAPVGQQ
-1331 AQGKGNAQGRPV
+1331 RPV
-1343 AHGQPNQATAAADQS
+1343 SPTQS
-1358 RPAIP
+1358 GRQ
-1363 AQGGPRQGDALG
+1363 QGGPQADERSRSQNSQQN
-1375 GPQDNN
+1375 PQ
-1381 QSGPRNAQQGTQRA
+1381 QNAQQARHAQAA
-1395 PAAHGGQ
+1395 PAAKVEQ
-1402 GAQVTKAAE
+1402 TVDVKQPQSV
-1411 ESQMQAPAHS
+1411 Q
-1421 TQTAQPQPQAP
+1421 TQQPQPQQAGGP
-1432 ATVPVEPVR
+1432 QTATGAVSSEPV
-1441 SPEGKAALMETTAA
+1441 SPTERKSALMETTAA
-1455 PAVDAGVAS
+1455 PAVDADARAQPKPVPGSQPVVAVDAVPVPS
-1464 EPKPAAGSHPVVS
+1464 EPEQNA
-1477 EAEGNTPPVVPE
+1477 PE
-1489 QTVPERQPE
+1489 HQPE
-1498 GESAAV
+1498 GKSPV
-1504 PAQLSDAEIAK
+1504 DPSQLSQAEMIK
-1515 AQDDGEFP
+1515 AQEDGEFP
-1523 FNMPDLSNIDQD
+1523 FNMPDLSDIDQD

>member
-1 MLNER
+1 M
-6 GPLVNRVSVLII
+6 NRVSVLII

-81 RARQQGS
+81 RARQKGS

-106 RYLVVPHFQL
+106 RFLVVPHFQL
-116 SGSGLLKPDLG
+116 SGSGMLKPDLG

-328 VILYLSYTGF
+328 VILYLAYTGF

-553 RLTAAMNR
+553 RLNAAMNR

-576 IDNFREINDNY
+576 IDNFRDINDNY

-668 IQAHMT
+668 IQGHMT
-674 AADVVNDAEL
+674 AADVINDAEL

-880 LQHFPFDTLKI
+880 LQNFPFDTLKI

-902 SQVILQSIVKLA
+902 SQVILHSIVTLA

-925 IESEQSVEQLSTMGC
+925 IETEESVEQLCSMGC

-954 EDAEILLT
+954 EDAEVLLA

-972 QEMQARRQRA
+972 QELQARRQRA

-991 EEERQQREE
+991 EEEKRQREE
-1000 KRRKDAEELE
+1000 KRRKEAEELE
-1010 RAQAHAREVAAQGF
+1010 RAQAHAREVAAQSF

-1033 PEPTKVEPSVK
+1033 PEPAAK
-1044 EAAEEDSLEAMLA
+1044 EATEDDSLEAMLA
-1057 ESLAVELEDT
+1057 ESLAVDLEDT
-1067 SDQTGNGNTGNGNK
+1067 TDHKGSGNK
-1081 EGKAADDKARHAFEL
+1081 EEKAPAGKAAQSFEL

-1104 ARQTLSSPVPHKAAP
+1104 ARQTLSSPLPRKATP
-1119 QAAASPGKAEE
+1119 QAAAVQGKAEE
-1130 GSEPK
+1130 STEP
-1135 RESAAPHA
+1135 RRQNASQIASP
-1143 AAQTPHP
+1143 QTPHP
-1150 HYPSAKEAKKDDE
+1150 HQPSAKEAKKD
-1163 ALDLQSSL
+1163 AVAFDLQSSL

-1184 DISGQE
+1184 DMSGQE
-1190 ADETKMSGKTAG
+1190 ADEKKKPGKAAVG
-1202 RFGAALR
+1202 FGSSLR
-1209 EKMSGAKSLLS
+1209 KKVSGAKSLLS
-1220 NPFKKADDEKDGSSA
+1220 NPFKKADNTKETSSGSQADG
-1235 SQSDVPVP
+1235 PVP
-1243 MPRVAAANQP
+1243 MPKVAAANQP
-1253 AENKAQPG
+1253 AANKAQPG
-1261 KGSHR
+1261 NGPRR
-1266 GPQKGNPQG
+1266 GPQKGNPPG
-1275 GPAGKVQGGNRQGA
+1275 GQDGKVQGGNRQGN
-1289 AQAGRGQAGQGRA
+1289 GQANR
-1302 AQGRAAQGPASQARG
+1302 QGPASQARG
-1317 HQGQGRDHAQGQRN
+1317 HQGQGHAQAQGQRNNQGQRN
-1331 AQGKGNAQGRPV
+1331 AQGQGNAQGRPV
-1343 AHGQPNQATAAADQS
+1343 AQGRPNPAAAAADQS
-1358 RPAIP
+1358 RPATP
-1363 AQGGPRQGDALG
+1363 GQGGPRQGGALG
-1375 GPQDNN
+1375 GPQGNN
-1381 QSGPRNAQQGTQRA
+1381 QSGPRIAQQDTQRA
-1395 PAAHGGQ
+1395 PAAHAAQ
-1402 GAQVTKAAE
+1402 GAPAANAAD
-1411 ESQMQAPAHS
+1411 ESKTQSPAHSKPQAQPLPQQQAPAS
-1421 TQTAQPQPQAP
+1421 
-1432 ATVPVEPVR
+1432 VPVEPVR
-1441 SPEGKAALMETTAA
+1441 SPEGKSALMETTAA

-1464 EPKPAAGSHPVVS
+1464 EPKPAAGSHPVVA
-1477 EAEGNTPPVVPE
+1477 EAEGPTQPVEPE
-1489 QTVPERQPE
+1489 QTVSERQPE
-1498 GESAAV
+1498 GGSAAG
-1504 PAQLSDAEIAK
+1504 PSQLSDAERSK

>member
-1 MLNER
+1 MLIER

-18 SLLAMILGLVATSA
+18 SLLAMMLGLVATSA

-58 GDEDRL
+58 GDKDRL

-81 RARQQGS
+81 RARQQGV

-106 RYLVVPHFQL
+106 RYLVVPHFRL

-127 DRRVYSISTS
+127 ARRVYAISTS
-137 QGFAPERIP
+137 QGFAPERIA

-164 FVGEQSSKSLTS
+164 FVGEQSAKSLTS

-315 RLSMVITAVAGFA
+315 RLSMVITSVAGFA
-328 VILYLSYTGF
+328 VILYLAYTGF
-338 DRAIMLIPTWILM
+338 DRAIMLIPTWILL
-351 LLWLLAAGAAVA
+351 LLWLLAAGASVA
-363 GVLDNDLVQPALNGG
+363 GLLDNDLVQPALNGG

-415 VGSGDIVWDWDVPR
+415 VGSGDMVWDWDVPR

-443 LKRGALE
+443 LKRGVLE

-458 LIHPQDKDRFTA
+458 LIHPQDKDRFTTM
-470 VLDAIIEQR
+470 LDAVIEQR
-479 RGRVNLDF
+479 RGRVNMDF

-493 GHYHWFRLR
+493 GHYHWFLLR

-543 GLANRELLYD
+543 GLANRELLQD
-553 RLTAAMNR
+553 RLVAAMNR

-576 IDNFREINDNY
+576 IDNFRHINDNY

-615 FYGDQFAIV
+615 FYGDQFAII

-644 LRAPIVFGDKELS
+644 LRAPIVFGERELS

-668 IQAHMT
+668 IQSHTT
-674 AADVVNDAEL
+674 AADVINDAEL

-706 QGKLRGPLDKDLQA
+706 QGKLRGPLDKDLQFA
-720 AIERNEFEI
+720 LERKEFEI
-729 VYQPIVDLESRMIQ
+729 VYQPIVSLEDRMIK
-743 GFEALTRWHHPQR
+743 GFEALSRWHHPQR
-756 GLIPPSEFIPAAERT
+756 GLISPAEFIPAAERT
-771 GYILPLGLY
+771 GFILPLGLH

-788 LNQWQQAL
+788 LNQWQQSL
-796 EGMDRLFMSV
+796 EGMDQLFMSV

-828 SSVNAGTLKLE
+828 SSLNTGTLKLE

-844 VMENPEYASQVLMR
+844 VMENPEYASQVLTR

-891 DKSFVVSDKGT
+891 DKSFVTSDKGT
-902 SQVILQSIVKLA
+902 SHIILQSIVRLA
-914 HDLGLSLVAEG
+914 HDLDLSLVAEG
-925 IESEQSVEQLSTMGC
+925 VESERSVEQLSAMGC

-954 EDAEILLT
+954 DEAEIMLG
-962 KQIDL
+962 KQIEL

-972 QEMQARRQRA
+972 LEMQARRQKA
-982 AQEAAAQKA
+982 AQEAAARKS
-991 EEERQQREE
+991 EEERKKREE
-1000 KRRKDAEELE
+1000 QRRKEVAELE
-1010 RAQAHAREVAAQGF
+1010 RAQAHARAIAAQSL
-1024 KTPEPVRKQ
+1024 KEPEPAAK
-1033 PEPTKVEPSVK
+1033 PKLK
-1044 EAAEEDSLEAMLA
+1044 AEEAKSQEDESLEAMLA
-1057 ESLAVELEDT
+1057 ESLAFDLEGDET
-1067 SDQTGNGNTGNGNK
+1067 ASRPAAGNTSK
-1081 EGKAADDKARHAFEL
+1081 EAKADQGKPSEDPSAEDKATAPAPVHLKAA
-1096 KAGDITRT
+1096 GITAAAER
-1104 ARQTLSSPVPHKAAP
+1104 ALQTKVAPRPQPQPPIPSQAQTQTPAHTPPPKAAP
-1119 QAAASPGKAEE
+1119 ATAVGANGNNGGK
-1130 GSEPK
+1130 SHP
-1135 RESAAPHA
+1135 AAP
-1143 AAQTPHP
+1143 AAQAR
-1150 HYPSAKEAKKDDE
+1150 S
-1163 ALDLQSSL
+1163 LSL
-1171 EEAVGSAAQEAVA
+1171 ELEQSLETAVGSAAPKAETDMSATVKAQAVKA
-1184 DISGQE
+1184 K
-1190 ADETKMSGKTAG
+1190 AAETLGS
-1202 RFGAALR
+1202 LR
-1209 EKMSGAKSLLS
+1209 DKVSGAKSLFS
-1220 NPFKKADDEKDGSSA
+1220 NPFKKAEGSKKEAEAKAAQTGSKA
-1235 SQSDVPVP
+1235 PAHRDMRPVP
-1243 MPRVAAANQP
+1243 MPKLAEAHRPGVDAARQAQTQP
-1253 AENKAQPG
+1253 VQRGAQAPRPVHAQASAQAVHSPVPAPHVTPQSTQPRPAQQPVQQTALHEARGAVQNGSQGAVSRPLQPSAPQAASHAAPHAVQRGAQQGAQAPQSAPKAGPIIHAPQGTDERKAQPQGPRLHASEKGGAQQNPANEGISHDVHPGDG
-1261 KGSHR
+1261 KAALMGTTTAA
-1266 GPQKGNPQG
+1266 Q
-1275 GPAGKVQGGNRQGA
+1275 PAG
-1289 AQAGRGQAGQGRA
+1289 
-1302 AQGRAAQGPASQARG
+1302 PSL
-1317 HQGQGRDHAQGQRN
+1317 
-1331 AQGKGNAQGRPV
+1331 P
-1343 AHGQPNQATAAADQS
+1343 P
-1358 RPAIP
+1358 
-1363 AQGGPRQGDALG
+1363 L
-1375 GPQDNN
+1375 
-1381 QSGPRNAQQGTQRA
+1381 
-1395 PAAHGGQ
+1395 
-1402 GAQVTKAAE
+1402 
-1411 ESQMQAPAHS
+1411 
-1421 TQTAQPQPQAP
+1421 QPQAP
-1432 ATVPVEPVR
+1432 APNGPVIHTPAHAPDRPSAPTHAEPQQ
-1441 SPEGKAALMETTAA
+1441 
-1455 PAVDAGVAS
+1455 
-1464 EPKPAAGSHPVVS
+1464 KPAATAPVGDDS
-1477 EAEGNTPPVVPE
+1477 
-1489 QTVPERQPE
+1489 
-1498 GESAAV
+1498 
-1504 PAQLSDAEIAK
+1504 
-1515 AQDDGEFP
+1515 DDGEFP

-1545 GGGKKS
+1545 GTKKSRG